1 MIIVQDSKK
10 VNIVSNR
17 CKYEEKCFW
26 YRPWKDMSATFHQC
40 HLKDIAKECDGMC
53 EMFIH
58 NNVVDKL
65 IYKICNTPK
74 YNSVL
79 AEWIDVGDFEQCSNC
94 KGTHLKEFESYYGKT
109 KWVKT
114 PYCPYCGAVMNN
126 IN

>member
-1 MIIVQDSKK
+1 MSRYIEAEIRKD
-10 VNIVSNR
+10 
-17 CKYEEKCFW
+17 CFW

-79 AEWIDVGDFEQCSNC
+79 VR
-94 KGTHLKEFESYYGKT
+94 KRPK
-109 KWVKT
+109 
-114 PYCPYCGAVMNN
+114 
-126 IN
+126 